1 MDKRQIFINCLEY
14 KICTDENL
22 KKSIPFN
29 EAYRNLIDG
38 LIVGINNHKKLHD
51 HGFLTELH
59 KLYATTNFP
68 LLNNS
73 LLISIYS
80 KWCNNPIIF
89 DCIIFLNK
97 SIKKPI
103 IQKNELFWSLVIRH
117 VHIISSTDY
126 NQLKIKLRLL
136 AFTVNLFL
144 SDSNLLDYS
153 LLFRAILFEDNL
165 KKTYYGSQKT
175 IISKIKPIYR
185 FFENVFLILKKRNAS
200 PEVCRN
206 FFEEFY
212 SKYNSKIF
220 LENNFLSFIDKLLSK
235 IHLNHILSL
244 NFSGYEKLYFIYCVN
259 PIMIDRISPSFMLE
273 PTINSKK
280 SFVPFFLS
288 YDLILDIFSNYY
300 ISYFFTA
307 NFFTDKLNEHEKEW
321 LIDLLKGKN
330 LVYSKNLPFKLTKKQ
345 VHFFNSTSKD
355 YNFTVTQG
363 LIFNAIL
370 LKTGDIDYA
379 IKTVP
384 FIRDLRHCDFWIETL
399 SYLYKMKSNSKNNQ
413 EVDIVNLLDYINNEA
428 ILLGRKLDL
437 KNLKWEKIIE
447 DSAEW
452 HHQLNISKSI
462 KGIKLLELPISKI
475 DNFNLIFNN
484 KVYSIIQL
492 KTNKELII
500 EGSYLKHCVG
510 SYCDNCLNGN
520 TFIFSLRLR
529 NKKTI
534 ERLITIEVNN
544 DVIIQARGNTNRDC
558 NDIENEV
565 IKKWA
570 EVNKLEINL
579 NKRFVW

>member
-1 MDKRQIFINCLEY
+1 VLFR
-14 KICTDENL
+14 
-22 KKSIPFN
+22 SI
-29 EAYRNLIDG
+29 EI
-38 LIVGINNHKKLHD
+38 I
-51 HGFLTELH
+51 TESF
-59 KLYATTNFP
+59 KAAP
-68 LLNNS
+68 LV
-73 LLISIYS
+73 
-80 KWCNNPIIF
+80 
-89 DCIIFLNK
+89 
-97 SIKKPI
+97 KP
-103 IQKNELFWSLVIRH
+103 NELFFSL
-117 VHIISSTDY
+117 
-126 NQLKIKLRLL
+126 
-136 AFTVNLFL
+136 FT
-144 SDSNLLDYS
+144 
-153 LLFRAILFEDNL
+153 
-165 KKTYYGSQKT
+165 
-175 IISKIKPIYR
+175 
-185 FFENVFLILKKRNAS
+185 
-200 PEVCRN
+200 
-206 FFEEFY
+206 
-212 SKYNSKIF
+212 
-220 LENNFLSFIDKLLSK
+220 
-235 IHLNHILSL
+235 
-244 NFSGYEKLYFIYCVN
+244 
-259 PIMIDRISPSFMLE
+259 
-273 PTINSKK
+273 
-280 SFVPFFLS
+280 S
-288 YDLILDIFSNYY
+288 YDLISDIFANYY

-307 NFFTDKLNEHEKEW
+307 NFLTDKLNKHEKEW

-475 DNFNLIFNN
+475 DNFNLKFNN
-484 KVYSIIQL
+484 KIYSIIQL
-492 KTNKELII
+492 TTNKELII

-558 NDIENEV
+558 NDIENEI